1 VSQSSPFDVIVGRS
15 VSADFVCGIVGRPH
29 HQHGARLGNVEIR
42 HRPSAGVSS
51 SALSDRRSH
60 TMHWLLPAL
69 VVSASV
75 SSPSINAKSYR
86 VAALLTAVSASG
98 EQRFRLLQVLPKPL
112 HGILSKLGA
121 GTDPTADG
129 EAQQLPDA
137 AYAFVGNWK
146 LVEEQNYAAFLEEAQ
161 GLPWMKRKLAEHI
174 HPTPNFYIEEGTLHC
189 KTICVGAKP
198 VHEILKTGPTTFHEP
213 STRQKVHAFLCAP
226 CHCTSLLALTHAC
239 ATLCHLCHS
248 RAAYAL
254 PPISVRH
261 RPRRALRGHRTVG
274 R

>member
-1 VSQSSPFDVIVGRS
+1 
-15 VSADFVCGIVGRPH
+15 
-29 HQHGARLGNVEIR
+29 
-42 HRPSAGVSS
+42 
-51 SALSDRRSH
+51 
-60 TMHWLLPAL
+60 MHWLLPAL

-75 SSPSINAKSYR
+75 TSPSIHAKSYR

-129 EAQQLPDA
+129 EVQQLPDA

-213 STRQKVHAFLCAP
+213 STRQKVYAFFVRPVMIAP
-226 CHCTSLLALTHAC
+226 HCSHSHMLVPLSRCRPSPC
-239 ATLCHLCHS
+239 ATDLGEHYAVTGQWEGEIFVATRRSENGHSGNNNACGHETVQRRWIDPETGHLVVEQDWGGNKPFIARYEKQPS
-248 RAAYAL
+248 
-254 PPISVRH
+254 S
-261 RPRRALRGHRTVG
+261 
-274 R
+274 